1 MKVQYT
7 FSADLEDVQEILYQK
22 YSRTYNRNDLAEL
35 HQKLKVSCLEKK
47 SFKEIEKLLTI
58 YRDAVSTVLIDLNEN
73 LMFIGG
79 LNRALDGHQEKE
91 QTMEEPQKAEDLLSE
106 AQKTSKSIKEL
117 TGMLTALTKNG
128 NKHE

>member
-22 YSRTYNRNDLAEL
+22 YSRTYNRNDLEEMN
-35 HQKLKVSCLEKK
+35 QKLKVSCLEKK

-58 YRDAVSTVLIDLNEN
+58 YRDAVSAVLVDLNEN

-91 QTMEEPQKAEDLLSE
+91 QVMEEPQKAEDLLSE

>member
-7 FSADLEDVQEILYQK
+7 FNAELEDVQEILYQK
-22 YSRTYNRNDLAEL
+22 YSRVYNRNDLAEL

-58 YRDAVSTVLIDLNEN
+58 YKDALSAVLIDLNEN
-73 LMFIGG
+73 LMFVNG
-79 LNRALDGHQEKE
+79 LNQALNGQQMKE
-91 QTMEEPQKAEDLLSE
+91 QEVEEPKEAEGLLSE